1 MQFEKFEDKNNTK
14 SKNLAEKSGGDD
26 APKNADGKLY
36 KIGELALKLGVSI
49 QTLRIY
55 DKEGLLAP
63 KRSDTN
69 RRGYSELDLQRAKVI
84 LYLTRSLSIN
94 LNGVKIILKFLDKGR
109 LKPALALELLSDM
122 AKAAGISEEE
132 ISNNLKRYDRA

>member
-1 MQFEKFEDKNNTK
+1 MEFDEKIG
-14 SKNLAEKSGGDD
+14 KNLSQKDD
-26 APKNADGKLY
+26 DKTDGEKLY

-55 DKEGLLAP
+55 DKEGLLPP

-69 RRGYSELDLQRAKVI
+69 RRGYTEEDLLRAKVI

-94 LNGVKIILKFLDKGR
+94 LNGVKIILKFLEKSR
-109 LKPALALELLSDM
+109 LKPALALELLSDT
-122 AKAAGISEEE
+122 ANAAGISKEE
-132 ISNNLKRYDRA
+132 ISNNLKRYDRAYCNAPKT